1 MTMVVVVAVVDA
13 PTAAAA
19 AAAAIVLPQ
28 THTLRALQIY
38 LLTFILNPL
47 SEEEKK
53 LSFARLVKVTCRSTL
68 TTLSTA

>member
-13 PTAAAA
+13 PTAA